1 MEPIRGTTP
10 IDDPSYRYQM
20 PILSLKIEKSR
31 TQLVNIVE
39 IATAVER
46 PADWLL
52 HYIAKKAG
60 VASFTKD
67 DCVYIQ
73 GHPSSEGLRKSIYEF
88 IEEVVLC
95 PVCAL
100 PETTL
105 RYTKSKGLYH
115 RCAACGADS
124 DVKESDFTKWINTK
138 LDHLISAKTKK

>member
-20 PILSLKIEKSR
+20 PVLSLKFEKSR
-31 TQLVNIVE
+31 TQLVNIAE
-39 IATAVER
+39 IATTVER

-60 VASFTKD
+60 SSSFEKD
-67 DCVYIQ
+67 DLVYIQ

-88 IEEVVLC
+88 IEEIVLC
-95 PVCAL
+95 PECAL
-100 PETTL
+100 PETAL
-105 RYTKSKGLYH
+105 RYKNKVLHH

-124 DVKESDFTKWINTK
+124 DVKESDFTKWIKTK
-138 LDHLISAKTKK
+138 LDHLITAKTKK